1 MSRALLLCAA
11 LAVLTS
17 PALAELPPLSKEQLE
32 QQASHI
38 VHGRVVE
45 VYTAQRQKDSPEF
58 VDTLYAIELAVDGVD
73 KGEGIKDGQQI
84 FIRTWKA
91 SRRPR
96 GWAGPGGQSQIPRR
110 NQNVTV
116 YLVNKDGGYDV
127 LIPNGLVIQKTT
139 SGSKDGTGQ

>member
-17 PALAELPPLSKEQLE
+17 PAVAELPPLSQEQLE

-38 VHGRVVE
+38 VTGRVVE
-45 VYTAQRQKDSPEF
+45 VYSTQRQKDSPEF
-58 VDTLYAIELAVDGVD
+58 VDTLYAIELAVDGVT

-96 GWAGPGGQSQIPRR
+96 GWAGPGGQSMIPRR
-110 NQNVTV
+110 HQNVTA
-116 YLVNKDGGYDV
+116 YLSNKDGGYNV
-127 LIPNGLVIQKTT
+127 LIPNGLKIQRTT
-139 SGSKDGTGQ
+139 SGSSADGGQ